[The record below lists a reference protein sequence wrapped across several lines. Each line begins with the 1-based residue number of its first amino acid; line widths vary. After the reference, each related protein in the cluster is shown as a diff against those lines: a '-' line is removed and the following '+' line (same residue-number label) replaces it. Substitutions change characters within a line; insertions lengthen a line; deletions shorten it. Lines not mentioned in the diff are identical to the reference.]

1 MDIQEIQKKI
11 VTVSDNYAKHCSINR
26 DDDWYILKL
35 QEEIGELVQN
45 YLSFTGRGRK
55 REKTDEEIKTDFANE
70 LADVVGQ
77 VLLLAQHHNINI
89 EEALERKWF
98 TYLKW
103 RG

>member
-11 VTVSDNYAKHCSINR
+11 ATVSDNYAKHCSINR

-35 QEEIGELVQN
+35 QEEVGELVQN

-70 LADVVGQ
+70 LADVMGQ

-98 TYLKW
+98 TYLK
-103 RG
+103 